1 MFFYSDQNSSQAR
14 KRQRAEKKER
24 EKMRLL
30 RLRVEEISRSIREKE
45 EEAIRTLPSR
55 LEAQYKGDLSIS
67 NYTLA
72 TPDGNVLA

>member
-1 MFFYSDQNSSQAR
+1 
-14 KRQRAEKKER
+14 
-24 EKMRLL
+24 MRLL

-55 LEAQYKGDLSIS
+55 LETQYKGDLSIS